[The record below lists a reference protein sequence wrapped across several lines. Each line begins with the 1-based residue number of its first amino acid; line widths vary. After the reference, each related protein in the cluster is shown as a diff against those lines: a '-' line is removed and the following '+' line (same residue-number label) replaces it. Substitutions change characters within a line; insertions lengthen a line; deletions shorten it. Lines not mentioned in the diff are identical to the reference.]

1 MVKLL
6 HVVLAFLLS
15 PAILA
20 FAEEAA
26 KPQDTLIPKQS
37 IALTWIVGFGILII
51 TLIAGFKG
59 TGRTHLD

>member
-1 MVKLL
+1 MTKILRIA
-6 HVVLAFLLS
+6 LAFLFS

-20 FAEEAA
+20 FAAEAA